1 MKNTKQKLTNKLV
14 SEFKSNLF
22 TADGKPG
29 KPYFIHEETSPGLS
43 LRVQPT
49 WRNKQGE
56 QNQGSKTWIFR
67 YKSRG
72 QARTTKDWKIGRVL
86 NISLEQA
93 KREVDKIKVN
103 LAKGIEPSVE
113 KKKKGE

>member
-29 KPYFIHEETSPGLS
+29 KPYFIHEETSSGLS

-49 WRNKQGE
+49 WKNKQGE

-67 YKSRG
+67 YRSRG
-72 QARTTKDWKIGRVL
+72 QVKTTKD
-86 NISLEQA
+86 
-93 KREVDKIKVN
+93 
-103 LAKGIEPSVE
+103 
-113 KKKKGE
+113 